1 MGLNEYIEKNPKNM
15 NVSTVLETEKAY
27 SQTDLDYMGSLSA
40 AVLQK
45 SATSTKILLWTMTTV
60 ISLLITW
67 MALAEVDEITRGE
80 GKVIPSSELQKVQNL
95 EGGIVS
101 EILVKEGEVVEK
113 GQVLLRIDDISAKSS
128 FQESKLKIVELK
140 AKQARL
146 EAEYKGTEY
155 QIDADFEKE
164 NSQMV
169 ANSKSLLSAHRQQLK
184 SQVDTLKEQLIQ
196 RKNELSETNAQI
208 SKLQDTLKLI
218 EKEIGIT
225 QPLVKKGIVSEV
237 EFLKLQR
244 QESETSGDLKAQ
256 KLALPRIRSTIKEIQ
271 DKIKETDLN
280 FKNRAQKEYNEV
292 SAELARLGQTQGVL
306 EDKVKRTAVRSPV
319 KGKVNQLLI
328 NTIGGVVQPGRDLV
342 EIVPLQDSLFIEAK
356 IKPADIA
363 FLHPGQKAVVKFTAY
378 DFAIHG
384 GLEGQVVNI
393 SADTVKDEVK
403 KEDFYQV
410 KISTQK
416 GYLGTEE
423 KPLEILVGMT
433 AQVDIL
439 TGKKTI
445 LEYLMKPIFK
455 AKDNALRER

>member
-1 MGLNEYIEKNPKNM
+1 MSLEEHIERNPKNL
-15 NVSTVLETEKAY
+15 NIRTVIDAEKAY

-45 SATSTKILLWTMTTV
+45 SATSTKILLWTMSTV
-60 ISLLITW
+60 ITLLITW

-101 EILVKEGEVVEK
+101 EILVSEGEIVEK
-113 GQVLLRIDDISAKSS
+113 GQVLLRIDDVSAKSS
-128 FQESKLKIVELK
+128 FQESQLKIAELQ

-155 QIDADFEKE
+155 KTDPDFAKE
-164 NSQMV
+164 YPQMV
-169 ANSKSLLSAHRQQLK
+169 SNSKSLLIAHRHQLE
-184 SQVDTLKEQLIQ
+184 SQINTLKEQLMQ
-196 RKNELSETNAQI
+196 RKNELSETQAEIN
-208 SKLQDTLKLI
+208 KLSDTLKLI
-218 EKEIGIT
+218 EKEVKIT
-225 QPLVKKGIVSEV
+225 QPLVKRGIVSEV

-244 QESETSGDLKAQ
+244 QQSETSGDMKTK
-256 KLALPRIRSTIKEIQ
+256 KLALPRIRSTIQEIQ
-271 DKIKETDLN
+271 DKINETDLN

-292 SAELARLGQTQGVL
+292 SAELGRLRQTQGVL

-384 GLEGQVVNI
+384 GLEGKVVNI

-410 KISTQK
+410 KISTEK
-416 GYLGTEE
+416 GYLGAEE